1 MVLADRKRRGL
12 PALAS
17 RRSVAL
23 TVRRL
28 GVLTGLAA
36 AGWLLGGAVAT
47 ADELPG
53 SGLAPATEVA
63 SGAGIGGAEP
73 DSQGSPHPGHSGQT
87 AGGAPESEPAVGDPI
102 GVADA
107 AAAAGTGAGHVVVA
121 TAQGAGEVVASAVGA
136 GSESG
141 EPTAES
147 GLAGAVSAGINGP
160 TGALQDNVEGTAAEG
175 PQAGLDGIAAS
186 LAPRSAKEDGDK
198 PDSGAGDSEKRR
210 PDDGSAAPGF
220 AVQQAA
226 PAHPAASAAMW
237 AEPADSS
244 SSAEADPAEPVEPVD
259 GTSWHDTSDS
269 TGAVSSSPM
278 LVAPAAFLLDR
289 GHTLRLVAQR
299 VALPTDPAV
308 VVRYTADDPSFSPD

>member
-1 MVLADRKRRGL
+1 M
-12 PALAS
+12 
-17 RRSVAL
+17 AL

-63 SGAGIGGAEP
+63 SGAGISGAEP
-73 DSQGSPHPGHSGQT
+73 DSEDRPEHSGPT
-87 AGGAPESEPAVGDPI
+87 AGGTPGSESVGDPI

-136 GSESG
+136 GNASG
-141 EPTAES
+141 EPAAES
-147 GLAGAVSAGINGP
+147 GLTGAVSAGINGP
-160 TGALQDNVEGTAAEG
+160 TGALQDQVERTAAEG
-175 PQAGLDGIAAS
+175 PRAGLDGIAAS
-186 LAPRSAKEDGDK
+186 LAPRTAKDDGKK

-210 PDDGSAAPGF
+210 PGNGSAAPGF

-226 PAHPAASAAMW
+226 PAHPAAAAAMW
-237 AEPADSS
+237 AEPADSA

-269 TGAVSSSPM
+269 TGTVSSSPM